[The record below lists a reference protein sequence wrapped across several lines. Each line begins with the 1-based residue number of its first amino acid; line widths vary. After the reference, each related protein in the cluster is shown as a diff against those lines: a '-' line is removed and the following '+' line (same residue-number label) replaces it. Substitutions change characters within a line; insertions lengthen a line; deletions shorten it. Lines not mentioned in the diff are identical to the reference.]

1 MITGESLTTGYD
13 EMALTL
19 DARLDKFAR
28 LTSHSCDQSECE
40 ELRESELTR
49 PNCGGGQ
56 DYAGES
62 EETGRMI
69 AEEEEEGEGDED
81 DEGEDAEAMYDY
93 FMSCQ
98 GGDAENNNVV
108 ADTTTGDVK
117 DGTNVKLKTI
127 QSTKVAVAQFAE
139 NNLAPADFLML
150 QSTLYGLQQQQLY
163 QLQLLQT
170 IQQQL
175 VAGISPTMIANL
187 RRLTSLPPVASPMM
201 PPLMPAS
208 SGSLTTVTTVT
219 TVVSVADRDSKYTMA
234 YTPSTCMSMSPLKML
249 SSLKTPASITTPT
262 ADLLPL
268 PQSMV
273 TPGDS
278 NDSALF
284 NKGQCSVSFFHV

>member
-1 MITGESLTTGYD
+1 MFSGESLPAVCDD

-19 DARLDKFAR
+19 DSRLNKLAR

-40 ELRESELTR
+40 ELCESELTR
-49 PNCGGGQ
+49 PSCGGGGQ
-56 DYAGES
+56 DYVGEGEIARMILEKS
-62 EETGRMI
+62 EEMI
-69 AEEEEEGEGDED
+69 GEEEEEEEGEEED

-98 GGDAENNNVV
+98 GDDTDNNNV
-108 ADTTTGDVK
+108 AIDPTTGDVK
-117 DGTNVKLKTI
+117 DCNNVKLKTI
-127 QSTKVAVAQFAE
+127 QNTKVAVAQFAE

-175 VAGISPTMIANL
+175 MSGISPTMIANL
-187 RRLTSLPPVASPMM
+187 RQLTALPAVTASSPMM
-201 PPLMPAS
+201 PPLLPVT
-208 SGSLTTVTTVT
+208 SGPMTTIT
-219 TVVSVADRDSKYTMA
+219 TVVTVAESKYTMA
-234 YTPSTCMSMSPLKML
+234 HTPSTCLSMSPLKML

-268 PQSMV
+268 PQSMM
-273 TPGDS
+273 TPGDGS
-278 NDSALF
+278 DSSLF
-284 NKGQCSVSFFHV
+284 NKGQ